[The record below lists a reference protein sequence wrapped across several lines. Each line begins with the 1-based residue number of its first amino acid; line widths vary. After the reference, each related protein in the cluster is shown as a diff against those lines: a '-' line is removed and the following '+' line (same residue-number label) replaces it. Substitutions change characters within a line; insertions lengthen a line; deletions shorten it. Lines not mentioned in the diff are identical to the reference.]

1 MKNLLDYKTLVN
13 KNEAKKNYHKI
24 FHNFIKKLKLK
35 KKLRRYEQEQNTIK
49 SFSNFFL
56 SLEEKF

>member
-24 FHNFIKKLKLK
+24 FHNFIEKLKLK
-35 KKLRRYEQEQNTIK
+35 K
-49 SFSNFFL
+49 NF
-56 SLEEKF
+56 EDMNKNKIQ